1 MSPCGSK
8 QSGHPVHAD
17 RDLLAGPPARDA
29 SWPCNDCRNP
39 QPTFQQL
46 CLLARERPGVSETLS
61 AVVAGEDD
69 DRVLGQAMR
78 LQRLKNS
85 ANLRIHGFDHSL
97 VGLLCSA
104 VEIVETPVP
113 GLPHALGLRL
123 ISGGLPRPVGRA
135 EVQANHERLAGFCIS
150 IDHVNRPAAEHVGQ
164 VARLMDRSIVVPKVS
179 LVTFVREIV
188 DRAAAKSVEV
198 VIATLQRAK
207 LWQNTQVPLANQS
220 RTVTGLLQ

>member
-29 SWPCNDCRNP
+29 SWPGDDCRNP

-61 AVVAGEDD
+61 AVVAGENN

-97 VGLLCSA
+97 VGLLRSA
-104 VEIVETPVP
+104 VEIVETPSAGV
-113 GLPHALGLRL
+113 AQAFGLRL
-123 ISGGLPRPVGRA
+123 IPRGLPGPVRRA
-135 EVQANHERLAGFCIS
+135 EMKADHERLAGFRIS

-179 LVTFVREIV
+179 LVSFVREIV
-188 DRAAAKSVEV
+188 DSPAAESVEV

-207 LWQNTQVPLANQS
+207 LRQNTQVPLANQS